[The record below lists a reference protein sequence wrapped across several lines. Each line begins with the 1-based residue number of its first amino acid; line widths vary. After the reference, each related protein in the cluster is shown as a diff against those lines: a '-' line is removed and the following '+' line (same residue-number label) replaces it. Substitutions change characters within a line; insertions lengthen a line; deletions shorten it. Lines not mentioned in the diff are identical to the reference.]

1 MICLIIVVSEYRADL
16 LESSAVVQRYHPHGC
31 SVSSF
36 RMSGG
41 NDGVVK
47 LPCFFSRVVLA

>member
-1 MICLIIVVSEYRADL
+1 MICLIIVVSEYRANL
-16 LESSAVVQRYHPHGC
+16 LENSAVVQRYHPHGC